1 MRLEKLLNILK
12 IDSSDED
19 VLLES
24 YCFLLNYHQE
34 QINNKKDVGTG
45 NIFKKNRTRNLP

>member
-1 MRLEKLLNILK
+1 M
-12 IDSSDED
+12 DSSDED

-34 QINNKKDVGTG
+34 EINSNKKDVGAG
-45 NIFKKNRTRNLP
+45 NI